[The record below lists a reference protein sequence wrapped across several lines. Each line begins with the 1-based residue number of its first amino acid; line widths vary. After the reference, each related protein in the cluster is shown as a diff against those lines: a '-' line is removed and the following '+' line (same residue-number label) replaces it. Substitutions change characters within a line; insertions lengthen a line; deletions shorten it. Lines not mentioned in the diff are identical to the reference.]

1 VVRRIGI
8 QLRVLLILLA
18 PLSLAIPLRSAAAH
32 PIHMSYTEARYSAA
46 SHTLQLW
53 VRVYANDF
61 AAAAARKSGLRL
73 GRDSVIDPSIGALYL
88 RQNIQLI
95 DANGHSLNVASCG
108 ARRANDMLLFCV
120 QTGPVAPM
128 DQLRM
133 RNTVMTELFSDQVN
147 VVQTL
152 QGSVRAS
159 RLFVR
164 GDGFK
169 ALVN

>member
-1 VVRRIGI
+1 MVRHVKNRF
-8 QLRVLLILLA
+8 LILFLLA
-18 PLSLAIPLRSAAAH
+18 GMPVRSAGAH
-32 PIHMSYTEARYSAA
+32 PIHMSYTEARYSA
-46 SHTLQLW
+46 TNRILQMW

-73 GRDSVIDPSIGALYL
+73 GHDSVIDPNVGALYL

-95 DANGHSLNVASCG
+95 GADGRSVNVVSCG
-108 ARRANDMLLFCV
+108 ARRANDMLLFCL
-120 QTGPVAPM
+120 QATSIAAIA
-128 DQLRM
+128 QIRM

-147 VVQTL
+147 VVQSL
-152 QGSVRAS
+152 QGSARAS

-169 ALVN
+169 PLPY

>member
-1 VVRRIGI
+1 M
-8 QLRVLLILLA
+8 RVTNRCFILLV
-18 PLSLAIPLRSAAAH
+18 LAWIPLRTAAAH
-32 PIHMSYTEARYSAA
+32 PIHMSYTEARYSPA
-46 SHTLQLW
+46 SHVLQMW

-73 GRDSVIDPSIGALYL
+73 GRDSVIDPTVGALYL

-95 DANGHSLNVASCG
+95 DADGHSLSIASCG
-108 ARRANDMLLFCV
+108 ARRANDMLLFCLQATAITALAQV
-120 QTGPVAPM
+120 
-128 DQLRM
+128 RM

-147 VVQTL
+147 VVQSL
-152 QGSVRAS
+152 QGSARAS

-169 ALVN
+169 QLPY